1 MSNEDQTQRW
11 NAQLAEVRSQVSG
24 IGVAP
29 HADLRSRAGVDFFD
43 AIGRG
48 ILPMPPIF
56 AIPQPVS

>member
-29 HADLRSRAGVDFFD
+29 HADLRLRAHARTMCLV
-43 AIGRG
+43 
-48 ILPMPPIF
+48 F
-56 AIPQPVS
+56 AIRQPMS